1 MDPVPGAAS
10 PQLRQLLHAILYQQH
25 QVGDA
30 SSAAA
35 AATASADGVGGE
47 VEGVAAVSAA
57 VLMLQLVVEAR
68 QRLRPIIQAGNSA
81 CGDR

>member
-1 MDPVPGAAS
+1 MTVDPVPGAAS

-35 AATASADGVGGE
+35 AAAAAGGGGE